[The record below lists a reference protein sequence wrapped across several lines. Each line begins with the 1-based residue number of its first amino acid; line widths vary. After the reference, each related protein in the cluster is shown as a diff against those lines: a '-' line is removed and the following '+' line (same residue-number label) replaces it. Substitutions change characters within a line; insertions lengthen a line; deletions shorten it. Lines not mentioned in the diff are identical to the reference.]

1 MTSSLISKYKEINK
15 RNSVNKSRKEKLES
29 LKEKNNKLLKLYLD
43 NVITKSELTEMIN
56 NNKELIN
63 INKKE
68 EVNINLEEIN
78 NELKRLINSKEIQEK
93 IINELLKRIT
103 VTSTNN
109 SIKLDIYLKKISDL
123 DEYTI
128 EKEFIRDKKQ
138 LIYLV
143 THHFD

>member
-1 MTSSLISKYKEINK
+1 M
-15 RNSVNKSRKEKLES
+15 
-29 LKEKNNKLLKLYLD
+29 LYLD

-93 IINELLKRIT
+93 IINELLKRMT

>member
-1 MTSSLISKYKEINK
+1 
-15 RNSVNKSRKEKLES
+15 
-29 LKEKNNKLLKLYLD
+29 
-43 NVITKSELTEMIN
+43 MIN

>member
-1 MTSSLISKYKEINK
+1 MFK
-15 RNSVNKSRKEKLES
+15 RFFKR
-29 LKEKNNKLLKLYLD
+29 
-43 NVITKSELTEMIN
+43 
-56 NNKELIN
+56 
-63 INKKE
+63 NKKE

-93 IINELLKRIT
+93 IINELLKRMT

>member
-1 MTSSLISKYKEINK
+1 M
-15 RNSVNKSRKEKLES
+15 
-29 LKEKNNKLLKLYLD
+29 
-43 NVITKSELTEMIN
+43 
-56 NNKELIN
+56 
-63 INKKE
+63 
-68 EVNINLEEIN
+68 
-78 NELKRLINSKEIQEK
+78 
-93 IINELLKRIT
+93 T

>member
-1 MTSSLISKYKEINK
+1 MTKYKEINK
-15 RNSVNKSRKEKLES
+15 RSLTRTKKRKELGN
-29 LKEKNNKLLKLYLD
+29 LKEKNDKLLNLYLD

>member
-1 MTSSLISKYKEINK
+1 
-15 RNSVNKSRKEKLES
+15 
-29 LKEKNNKLLKLYLD
+29 
-43 NVITKSELTEMIN
+43 MIN

-93 IINELLKRIT
+93 IINELLKRMT